1 MPKVFYI
8 SGRISGTNIDRTKER
23 FYEKHYELL
32 NMFNADR
39 VVNPF
44 DLNKGDYDNTWEF
57 YMKECIKRLCDCTHI
72 YMLDGFEYSRGA
84 VAELIVA
91 KWLGIEVMF
100 ESNNINWG
108 MVRVTQSKLT
118 LGTEEILK
126 QS

>member
-1 MPKVFYI
+1 MSKVFYI
-8 SGRISGTNIDRTKER
+8 SGRISGTNINRAKER

-39 VVNPF
+39 VINPF
-44 DLNKGDYDNTWEF
+44 DLNKGDYGNTWEF
-57 YMKECIKRLCDCTHI
+57 YMRDCIKKLCDCTHI

-84 VAELIVA
+84 VAELMVA

>member
-1 MPKVFYI
+1 MSKVFYI

-23 FYEKHYELL
+23 FYDKHHELL

-39 VVNPF
+39 VINPF
-44 DLNKGDYDNTWEF
+44 DLNKGDYGNTWEL
-57 YMKECIKRLCDCTHI
+57 YMRECIKKLCDCTHI

-100 ESNNINWG
+100 ERNNINWG

-118 LGTEEILK
+118 LRTEEILK